1 VPLRISLVF
10 GIIVSIVGYAYAIR
24 IIINTILKN
33 IAGTGSGYASLMSG
47 LLIIGGTILIY
58 LGILGEY
65 LARIYI
71 EVKERPAFIISETNI
86 EKL

>member
-10 GIIVSIVGYAYAIR
+10 GIIVSIVGYAYALNIV
-24 IIINTILKN
+24 INTILAKSQ
-33 IAGTGSGYASLMSG
+33 GTGSGYASLMSG
-47 LLIIGGTILIY
+47 LLIIGGTILIC

-71 EVKERPAFIISETNI
+71 EVKNRPMFIIDKTNI
-86 EKL
+86 VK

>member
-10 GIIVSIVGYAYAIR
+10 GLIASIVGYIYAASIA
-24 IIINTILKN
+24 INTLIKKN
-33 IAGTGSGYASLMSG
+33 AGTSSGYASLMSG
-47 LLIIGGTILIY
+47 LLVIGGTILIC